1 MWDTIVPA
9 AAVLGA
15 ETVIRRRI
23 NALPQ
28 DFFPCDFTAN
38 VQLRRA
44 YNRGLVG
51 SRLAG
56 RPGAALAVQTGAAIV
71 IAAVAVAANLP
82 AAAAAAG
89 PVVRVGLGLLLGG
102 ALANLLERYIKHQ
115 VTDYVYLK
123 NAKLPMLRRLI
134 WNVAD
139 LNIFLGALVAA
150 AGMLAGV

>member
-1 MWDTIVPA
+1 MWYTIVPA

-15 ETVIRRRI
+15 ETAIRRRI

-28 DFFPCDFTAN
+28 DFFPCDLTARI
-38 VQLRRA
+38 QLRRM

-56 RPGAALAVQTGAAIV
+56 RPGAALAVQTGAAVVIV
-71 IAAVAVAANLP
+71 AVTVAANCP
-82 AAAAAAG
+82 VAAPCTG
-89 PVVRVGLGLLLGG
+89 PVARVGLGLLLGG
-102 ALANLLERYIKHQ
+102 ALANLLERYIKHK

-123 NAKLPMLRRLI
+123 DCKIPILRRLI

-150 AGMLAGV
+150 VGMIADV

>member
-1 MWDTIVPA
+1 MWYTIVPA

-28 DFFPCDFTAN
+28 DFFPCDLTAH
-38 VQLRRA
+38 VQLRRM

-51 SRLAG
+51 SKLAG
-56 RPGAALAVQTGAAIV
+56 RPGAALAVQTGAAVVIV
-71 IAAVAVAANLP
+71 AVAVAANCP
-82 AAAAAAG
+82 VSAPCAG
-89 PVVRVGLGLLLGG
+89 PIARAGLGLLLGG
-102 ALANLLERYIKHQ
+102 ALSNVLERYIKHQ
-115 VTDYVYLK
+115 VTNYVYLK
-123 NAKLPMLRRLI
+123 DAKLPILRRLI

>member
-1 MWDTIVPA
+1 MWYTIVPA

-15 ETVIRRRI
+15 ETAIRRRI

-28 DFFPCDFTAN
+28 DFFPCDLTARI
-38 VQLRRA
+38 QLRRM

-56 RPGAALAVQTGAAIV
+56 RPGAALAVQTGAAVVIV
-71 IAAVAVAANLP
+71 AVTVAANCP
-82 AAAAAAG
+82 IAAPCTG
-89 PVVRVGLGLLLGG
+89 PVARAGLGLLLGG

-123 NAKLPMLRRLI
+123 GSKIPILRRLI

-150 AGMLAGV
+150 VGMIADV

>member
-1 MWDTIVPA
+1 MWYTLVPA

-28 DFFPCDFTAN
+28 DFFPCDLTAH
-38 VQLRRA
+38 VQLRRM

-51 SRLAG
+51 SKLAG
-56 RPGAALAVQTGAAIV
+56 RPGAALAVQTGAAV
-71 IAAVAVAANLP
+71 IITAVTVAANCP
-82 AAAAAAG
+82 AAAPYAG
-89 PVVRVGLGLLLGG
+89 PVARAGFGLLLGG
-102 ALANLLERYIKHQ
+102 ALANLLERYIKGK

-123 NAKLPMLRRLI
+123 NSKIPILRCLI

-150 AGMLAGV
+150 VGIIADI

>member
-1 MWDTIVPA
+1 MWYTIVPA

-15 ETVIRRRI
+15 EAIIRRRI

-28 DFFPCDFTAN
+28 EFFPCDLTARI
-38 VQLRRA
+38 QLRRM

-51 SRLAG
+51 SKLAG
-56 RPGAALAVQTGAAIV
+56 RPCAALAVQTGATVMIV
-71 IAAVAVAANLP
+71 AVSVAANRP
-82 AAAAAAG
+82 AAAPIAG
-89 PVVRVGLGLLLGG
+89 PVARIGLGLLFGG

-123 NAKLPMLRRLI
+123 DTRLPVVRRLI

-139 LNIFLGALVAA
+139 LNICLGALVAA
-150 AGMLAGV
+150 AGMIADV